1 MDSLK
6 DAREAADRVLDR
18 HNLDGIFSLR
28 EYALLRSLLAQ
39 AYLEGLQKQLHVT
52 VEMLDGVNTLN
63 VETARGGQ

>member
-39 AYLEGLQKQLHVT
+39 AYLEGLQKQFHVT